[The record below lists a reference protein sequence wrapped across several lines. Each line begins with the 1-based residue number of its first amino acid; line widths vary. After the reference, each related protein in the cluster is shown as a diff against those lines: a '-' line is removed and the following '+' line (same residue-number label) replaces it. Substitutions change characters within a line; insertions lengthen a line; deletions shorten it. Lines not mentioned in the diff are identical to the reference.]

1 METFDGCTTT
11 TITQEDLARAAR
23 EEGYSRALA
32 RFRGGDMPESE
43 WQKLLADPDFQHWLL
58 VL

>member
-1 METFDGCTTT
+1 MFDGSTTT

-23 EEGYSRALA
+23 EEGYARAMA
-32 RFRGGDMPESE
+32 DFRNGKLSDAA
-43 WQKLLADPDFQHWLL
+43 WAKLLADPDFQHWLL